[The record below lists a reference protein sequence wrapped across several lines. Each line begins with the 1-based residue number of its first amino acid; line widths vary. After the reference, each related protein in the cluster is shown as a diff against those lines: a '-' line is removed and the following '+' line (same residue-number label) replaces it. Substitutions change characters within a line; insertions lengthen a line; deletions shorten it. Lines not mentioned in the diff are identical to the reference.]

1 MGPDEVPAFDGVV
14 GGEEEQCAFVID
26 ALPEVKY
33 WTRNVARHPNSFWLP
48 TSTDRFYPDFIALM
62 KDGRL
67 LVVEYKGA
75 DRAAEESRDS
85 REKELIGQTWAK
97 ASAGKA
103 VFVMATMRD
112 SNPSEIRAQIKSAL
126 NGSNT

>member
-1 MGPDEVPAFDGVV
+1 
-14 GGEEEQCAFVID
+14 
-26 ALPEVKY
+26 
-33 WTRNVARHPNSFWLP
+33 
-48 TSTDRFYPDFIALM
+48 M